1 MYVKHGKL
9 EISYPD
15 SSAIW
20 RYMNFEKFQNM
31 IEDTSLF
38 FCRADKLGEKWEGT
52 LLKKMIKKFGMEEK
66 KISSSNGNTYNLI
79 EWHKLKELRSHL
91 INCWHVNNDESYEM
105 WKTYASKNDNIS
117 TKSIAIQST
126 IGRLKD
132 SFHKTVEK
140 IYIGEVKYVDHNILK
155 PKNRFFNINR
165 PNTLKVFFL
174 KRKEFK
180 LEQELRAVINQAFV
194 NHKSEIGINV
204 KCNLNR
210 LIVKIVLSPTSNEAL
225 LINVEKIIKRFGFKF
240 KVIKSELSKNPYM

>member
-31 IEDTSLF
+31 IENTSLF
-38 FCRADKLGEKWEGT
+38 FCRADKLGEKWEGILT
-52 LLKKMIKKFGMEEK
+52 KKMIEKFGLEEK
-66 KISSSNGNTYNLI
+66 KILSSNGSTYNLI
-79 EWHKLKELRSHL
+79 EWHKSKELRSHL

-105 WKTYASKNDNIS
+105 WKTYVSKNDNIS

-132 SFHKTVEK
+132 SFCKTEERIWV
-140 IYIGEVKYVDHNILK
+140 GEVKYIDHNILE
-155 PKNRFFNINR
+155 PKNRFLNIGW
-165 PNTLKVFFL
+165 PNTLGVFFL

-180 LEQELRAVINQAFV
+180 LERELRAIINQAFV

-204 KCNLNR
+204 KCNLNK

-225 LINVEKIIKRFGFKF
+225 LVNVEKIIKRFGFKF
-240 KVIKSELSKNPYM
+240 KVIKSELSIDPYM

>member
-20 RYMNFEKFQNM
+20 RYMNFEKFQNI

-38 FCRADKLGEKWEGT
+38 FCRADKLGEKWEGSLT
-52 LLKKMIKKFGMEEK
+52 KKMIEKFGMEEK
-66 KISSSNGNTYNLI
+66 KILSSNGNTYSLK

-91 INCWHVNNDESYEM
+91 INCWHVNSDESYEM

-117 TKSIAIQST
+117 AKSIAIQST
-126 IGRLKD
+126 IGRLKN
-132 SFHKTVEK
+132 SFHKTIEN
-140 IYIGEVKYVDHNILK
+140 ILISEVKYVDYDTLE
-155 PKNRFFNINR
+155 PENRFLNIGR
-165 PNTLKVFFL
+165 PNTLELFFL

-180 LEQELRAVINQAFV
+180 LEQELRAVINQAFAK
-194 NHKSEIGINV
+194 HKSEIGINV